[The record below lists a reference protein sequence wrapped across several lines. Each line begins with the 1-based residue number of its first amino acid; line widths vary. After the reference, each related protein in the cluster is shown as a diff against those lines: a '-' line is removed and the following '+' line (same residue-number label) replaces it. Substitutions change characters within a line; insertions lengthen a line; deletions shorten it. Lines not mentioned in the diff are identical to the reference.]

1 MQDRIDLQSC
11 YNGLYEV
18 LNMQTSFESITIKNY
33 QEMLEVFDLLVN
45 LFNESE
51 VELISNSFEFDS
63 FSYFFIKSHRSSVTE
78 GNTTSDGEFTQLV
91 IENVNDNE
99 EYVVPDKIH
108 DETYEI
114 VNLKK
119 VYEYLK
125 NTNRYTRR
133 ELQRAHA
140 IIGEKIFKNNLMMQ
154 RGKLKTKNNHVPF
167 NHRGSMYIKVF
178 SRVENVREELDSLFS
193 YWNNLPEEKP
203 AQVFA
208 KFIILQIEIISI
220 HPFNDG
226 NGRVAR
232 AFSESYFESKGY
244 TPYTPYSIDHKRYY
258 QDAMGEFSILSRDSI
273 MDGYLS
279 FASFILNSY
288 TFNVNELLESISK
301 LEYTIKGSD

>member
-1 MQDRIDLQSC
+1 MQ
-11 YNGLYEV
+11 
-18 LNMQTSFESITIKNY
+18 
-33 QEMLEVFDLLVN
+33 EVFDLLVN

-51 VELISNSFEFDS
+51 VELTTNNFEFDS
-63 FSYFFIKSHRSSVTE
+63 FSCFFIKSHRSSVTE
-78 GNTTSDGEFTQLV
+78 GNTTTDGEFTQLV

-99 EYVVPDKIH
+99 EYVVPEKIH

-114 VNLKK
+114 VNQKK

-140 IIGEKIFKNNLMMQ
+140 IIGEKIIKNNLMMQ
-154 RGKLKTKNNHVPF
+154 RGKLKTRNNRALF
-167 NHRGSMYIKVF
+167 NHSGNKYVKVF
-178 SRVENVREELDSLFS
+178 SRVENVREELDSLFN
-193 YWNNLPEEKP
+193 YWNKLPEETP

-208 KFIILQIEIISI
+208 EFMILQIEIISI

-244 TPYTPYSIDHKRYY
+244 IPYTPYSSDHKMYY
-258 QDAMGEFSILSRDSI
+258 QDAMGDFSILSRDSI
-273 MDGYLS
+273 MEGYLS
-279 FASFILNSY
+279 FATFIFNSY
-288 TFNVNELLESISK
+288 ASNVDELLESLSK
-301 LEYTIKGSD
+301 LKIRLKDEVEINF